1 MSGSSYNSVCHKCG
15 EKMACYYNWKP
26 YDTVSGQCLE
36 CGFSYHIKEAQ
47 MSLKKVNRLRAEI
60 DLPLLK
66 KLKSPANEVADSSR
80 R

>member
-1 MSGSSYNSVCHKCG
+1 MKKKSI
-15 EKMACYYNWKP
+15 W
-26 YDTVSGQCLE
+26 
-36 CGFSYHIKEAQ
+36 